1 MDEMYRM
8 GERIKEELDKIAEKG
23 LNIGNLDHAY
33 KLIDMYKDLKNVDYW
48 EAKKDYYETDGYSER
63 NRKRDSH
70 GRYSRSDGYSYRDGS
85 DAYDRYIDSKR
96 TYRHNAGDGNCKQRL
111 MNTLDDYMDSFT
123 SRMEEML
130 RDADCAEERET
141 IQRYLSKLNSL
152 S

>member
-1 MDEMYRM
+1 
-8 GERIKEELDKIAEKG
+8 
-23 LNIGNLDHAY
+23 
-33 KLIDMYKDLKNVDYW
+33 
-48 EAKKDYYETDGYSER
+48 
-63 NRKRDSH
+63 
-70 GRYSRSDGYSYRDGS
+70 
-85 DAYDRYIDSKR
+85 
-96 TYRHNAGDGNCKQRL
+96 

>member
-48 EAKKDYYETDGYSER
+48 EAKKDYYETDGYS
-63 NRKRDSH
+63 
-70 GRYSRSDGYSYRDGS
+70 YRDGS
-85 DAYDRYIDSKR
+85 DAYNRYIDSKR

-111 MNTLDDYMDSFT
+111 MNTLDDYMDSFA

>member
-70 GRYSRSDGYSYRDGS
+70 GRYSRSDGMACRV
-85 DAYDRYIDSKR
+85 
-96 TYRHNAGDGNCKQRL
+96 
-111 MNTLDDYMDSFT
+111 F
-123 SRMEEML
+123 
-130 RDADCAEERET
+130 
-141 IQRYLSKLNSL
+141 
-152 S
+152 

>member
-1 MDEMYRM
+1 MEEMYRM
-8 GERIKEELDKIAEKG
+8 RERIKEELDKIADKG

-48 EAKKDYYETDGYSER
+48 EAKKESFGTETYGVKSRAREDR
-63 NRKRDSH
+63 
-70 GRYSRSDGYSYRDGS
+70 GRYVREESGNGDV
-85 DAYDRYIDSKR
+85 YDRYIDSKR
-96 TYRHNAGDGNCKQRL
+96 SYRRNSGDGSCKQRL
-111 MNTLDDYMDSFT
+111 MNTLDDYMDSF
-123 SRMEEML
+123 SRRMEEML